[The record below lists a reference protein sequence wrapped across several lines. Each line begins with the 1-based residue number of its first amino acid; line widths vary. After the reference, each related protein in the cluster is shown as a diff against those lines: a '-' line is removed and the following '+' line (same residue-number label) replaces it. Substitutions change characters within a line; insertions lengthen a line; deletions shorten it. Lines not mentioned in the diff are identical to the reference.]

1 MLSLMSSCPHLD
13 VRIGEVLAPCLVDTG
28 SMVSTIVESFFLKH
42 FAPLGQDRRRSCQW
56 LQLRAAN
63 ELAIPYVDYIE
74 LDAELCGQAVSNW
87 DPGRKGLPR
96 RPVLQGCWCARNECP

>member
-1 MLSLMSSCPHLD
+1 
-13 VRIGEVLAPCLVDTG
+13 
-28 SMVSTIVESFFLKH
+28 MVSTIVESFFLKH

-74 LDAELCGQAVSNW
+74 LDAELCG
-87 DPGRKGLPR
+87 
-96 RPVLQGCWCARNECP
+96 